1 MLAICTCQR
10 EAVKFLR
17 EKVEVLDLTKKGKK
31 NHMLRL
37 LRSMVRMNL
46 PFINCAQGKKKFAVT
61 SQTATVNGHSA
72 C

>member
-10 EAVKFLR
+10 EAVKFLS

-46 PFINCAQGKKKFAVT
+46 PFIKLCT
-61 SQTATVNGHSA
+61 R
-72 C
+72 